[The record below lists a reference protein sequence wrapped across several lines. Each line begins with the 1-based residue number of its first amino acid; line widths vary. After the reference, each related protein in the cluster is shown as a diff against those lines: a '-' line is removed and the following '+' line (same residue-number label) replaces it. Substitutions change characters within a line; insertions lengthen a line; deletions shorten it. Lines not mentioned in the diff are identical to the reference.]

1 VANSWHPCKA
11 SEEAV
16 ITGDDEHRS
25 EGSNEN
31 NNGRRLLE
39 SAASMDTSHYK
50 KSQAHLAPQSSSKF
64 NFQKYIKR
72 SLEDDFKVVVGIRY
86 DD

>member
-1 VANSWHPCKA
+1 MLVPHTIQMRRWKSW
-11 SEEAV
+11 E
-16 ITGDDEHRS
+16 
-25 EGSNEN
+25 
-31 NNGRRLLE
+31 LE
-39 SAASMDTSHYK
+39 TKTAEYQFSHATHASHYK

-72 SLEDDFKVVVGIRY
+72 SLEEDFKVVVGIRY